1 MSLPEEKILYTE
13 LQKKL
18 FYIIPEKWENIYLYA
33 SVIDVPGQKPVGE
46 MYFYYLPKSIIKK
59 KFVNGYEIPNIF
71 NIDEEQYSKLIT
83 DVYSL
88 IKKLRQCFIIHKKK
102 PWSNVN
108 VSITNTQFK
117 VEYDYED
124 LNRSEFNSYERHL
137 IWRYNYLNEGTETLG
152 RKDKKIIEE
161 YINYE
166 QNQIPSRRNV
176 HIEGTYQLPVKNI
189 IDFEKT
195 LSIEEVIARSKNS
208 DTTTTEHK
216 EKKSP
221 WFFKK
226 HKIEDIIE
234 DNIAEE
240 DDDDDNITY
249 NNQILNWKK

>member
-137 IWRYNYLNEGTETLG
+137 IWRYNYLNEGTESLS
-152 RKDKKIIEE
+152 RKDKRIIDDFLR
-161 YINYE
+161 YQQK
-166 QNQIPSRRNV
+166 QNPTKKSI
-176 HIEGTYQLPVKNI
+176 HIEGAYQLPVKNI
-189 IDFEKT
+189 IEFEKT
-195 LSIEEVIARSKNS
+195 LSVEEAIARSDTKETNS
-208 DTTTTEHK
+208 NN
-216 EKKSP
+216 EKKRIG
-221 WFFKK
+221 FFRK

-234 DNIAEE
+234 DDE
-240 DDDDDNITY
+240 DDEENITY